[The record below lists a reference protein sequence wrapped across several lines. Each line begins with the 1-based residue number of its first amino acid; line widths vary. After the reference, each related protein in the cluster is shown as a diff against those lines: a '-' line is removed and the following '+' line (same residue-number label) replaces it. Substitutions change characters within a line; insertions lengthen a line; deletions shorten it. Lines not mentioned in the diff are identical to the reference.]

1 MEQKKPISLVIT
13 DIDNTIADKF
23 DTWGVALDTAMD
35 KLAVLYGRSREDI
48 SKDLLAGVPEDKKHI
63 SGPYIGKDLRS
74 DIAHAPSLTPQTK
87 EQALELEKIL
97 HEWDINKS
105 KAVLYDGVMATI
117 NKIKTSGAK
126 LVLYTDSRESV
137 CIPRLAKMGITADM
151 IDKIYAQPDVKEGQV
166 IRKPVKGKAQ
176 ELRDGLGD
184 KLVLLEPK
192 THKPDPATMQRILDD
207 MGVKDKSAV
216 VMVGDNI
223 RADGTGAIACGIN
236 YAWQKGGTVISDAT
250 NRCYRA
256 FCQDPNYKLTTQ
268 EHLSQMN
275 DSNRPTEVLENGF
288 TDLTKYYRFFN
299 AEKTQ
304 TQAKTQTN
312 TPPAIMKSF
321 LAQKQR

>member
-1 MEQKKPISLVIT
+1 MTEKKPINLVIT

-23 DTWGVALDTAMD
+23 DTWGDALDIAMD
-35 KLAVLYGRSREDI
+35 KLAVLYGRPREDI

-74 DIAHAPSLTPQTK
+74 DIAHAPSLAPK
-87 EQALELEKIL
+87 SAEQERELEKIL
-97 HEWDINKS
+97 HEWEKNKS
-105 KAVLYDGVMATI
+105 KAALYDGVMATI

-151 IDKIYAQPDVKEGQV
+151 IDKIYAQPDLKDGQV
-166 IRKPVKGKAQ
+166 IRKEVKGAAQ
-176 ELRDGLGD
+176 ELRAGLGD
-184 KLVLLEPK
+184 KLVLLAPK

-207 MGVKDKSAV
+207 MDVKDKSQV

-236 YAWQKGGTVISDAT
+236 YAWQKGGTVISEAT
-250 NRCYRA
+250 ERCYRT

-268 EHLSQMN
+268 EHLSQMD
-275 DSNRPTEVLENGF
+275 DSNRPTVVLENGF
-288 TDLTKYYRFFN
+288 PDLAKYYHFVSPEKSRADVKTNN
-299 AEKTQ
+299 A
-304 TQAKTQTN
+304 AL
-312 TPPAIMKSF
+312 MK
-321 LAQKQR
+321 AVMANRQR